1 MSIPVRQPVVTH
13 ERYQP
18 QSAQDELCAPVAM
31 KAAVTNRFEA
41 TQDEP

>member
-1 MSIPVRQPVVTH
+1 MSIPVRQPVVT
-13 ERYQP
+13 RYQP
-18 QSAQDELCAPVAM
+18 LSAQDELRAPAAM